1 MDGARAG
8 HMAYKTIMNLK
19 KRFAALA
26 GSAVVLAFAGACNPD
41 LNVTNPNAPD
51 VARAISTPSDVRQ
64 LIGSSYNNVYLGMQ
78 GCYGGA
84 CEPDP
89 GIATAVMGDV
99 MTMAFGNFGARFNGQ
114 EPRLA
119 YNNSSAAGDGHVASD
134 PYDAMYG
141 ALGAANDGLK
151 AIKRGIAVK
160 ASNSAPD
167 ETPQFQAFAWLV
179 QGIALG
185 FESQVFDK
193 GFVVTEDTEGTAT
206 LVDYKAV
213 RDAAIVSFN
222 KAITAASGKSWTIP
236 VEFTPGITL
245 TATNFVKMANTMA
258 ARTLAYNARNATE
271 NKATDWAK
279 VLQYANAGISTG
291 SAPFDLNMQGDG
303 GNSWYDLTK
312 GYGELESW
320 VRVDQRVIQEADPS
334 QPLEYTSTTPP
345 APANI
350 PDLRFS
356 HGTPDANGDIRQKG
370 ADFWFVNNIPFPVAR
385 GVYFFSQWSH
395 ARYVDHSYE
404 VDAPFLTSVPY
415 VLKAE
420 NDLLIA
426 EALIRTGGDKAR
438 AATLINNTR
447 VGRGGLPAVTAA
459 MSNQELLGAIFYER
473 DVELFDTGA
482 GQGWFDRRRIDS
494 DVTYNGLP
502 IGNIW
507 ATCNV
512 SASTG
517 CKGGSNLQKG
527 TPRHLPLP
535 AKELETLGMTVYT
548 YGGNTPN
555 PVFPEQ

>member
-1 MDGARAG
+1 
-8 HMAYKTIMNLK
+8 MNFK
-19 KRFAALA
+19 NRFAALA

-41 LNVTNPNAPD
+41 LDVTNPNAPD
-51 VARAISTPSDVRQ
+51 VQRAISTPSDVRQ
-64 LIGSSYNNVYLGMQ
+64 LIGSSYNSVYLGMQ

-89 GIATAVMGDV
+89 GIATGVMADV

-119 YNNSSAAGDGHVASD
+119 YNNSSAAGDGHVSSD

-179 QGIALG
+179 QGMALG
-185 FESQVFDK
+185 FESQVWDK
-193 GFVVTEDTEGTAT
+193 GFIVTEDTEGTAT
-206 LVDYKAV
+206 LTDYKAI
-213 RDAAIVSFN
+213 RDAAIVSLN

-236 VEFTPGITL
+236 AEFTPGITL
-245 TATNFVKMANTMA
+245 TATNFVKMANTIA
-258 ARTLAYNARNATE
+258 ARTLAYNARNAAE
-271 NKATDWAK
+271 NTATDWAK
-279 VLQYANAGISTG
+279 VLQYANGGISTG
-291 SAPFDLNMQGDG
+291 SNTFDLQITGDG

-320 VRVDQRVIQEADPS
+320 VRVDQRIIQEADPT
-334 QPLEYTSTTPP
+334 QPIEYSSATPP
-345 APANI
+345 ARANI
-350 PDLRFS
+350 ADLRFA
-356 HGTPDANGDIRQKG
+356 HGTPDAAGDIRQKG
-370 ADFWFVNNIPFPVAR
+370 ADFWFINNIPFAIAR
-385 GVYFFSQWSH
+385 GAYFFSQWSH

-404 VDAPFLTSVPY
+404 VDTPFLTTVPY
-415 VLKAE
+415 VLRAE

-426 EALIRTGGDKAR
+426 EALIRTNGDLNR

-447 VGRGGLPAVTAA
+447 VGRGGLPPVSAA
-459 MSNQELLGAIFYER
+459 TPKNDLLGAIFYER

-482 GQGWFDRRRIDS
+482 GQGWFDRRRIDTS
-494 DVTYNGLP
+494 VTYNGLN

-507 ATCNV
+507 A
-512 SASTG
+512 A
-517 CKGGSNLQKG
+517 KGGSNLQKG

-535 AKELETLGMTVYT
+535 AKELETLGLPVYT

-555 PVFPEQ
+555 PVFPEM